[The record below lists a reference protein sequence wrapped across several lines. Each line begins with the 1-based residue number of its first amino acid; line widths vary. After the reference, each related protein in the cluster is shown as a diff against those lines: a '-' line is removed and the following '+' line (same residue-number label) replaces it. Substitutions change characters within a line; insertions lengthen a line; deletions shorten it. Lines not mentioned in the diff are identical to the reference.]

1 MINNRRV
8 FVNNAKEQNSLTK
21 KWYLHMMRN
30 GAKTQR
36 IVLHNDNR

>member
-21 KWYLHMMRN
+21 KMVFTHDEKWSKDTKDSI
-30 GAKTQR
+30 A
-36 IVLHNDNR
+36 